1 MKASVILSTYNS
13 TEWLEKVL
21 VGFSVQT
28 EKDFELIIADDG
40 STNETKNIIICYY
53 IYQFVLMKRD
63 HQLLNFK
70 SWRKFF
76 SFANKQYRTL
86 IPQFF
91 DYYRF
96 DFHPNQTD
104 EKDLVASTKIKIGLK
119 DPKLL
124 LS

>member
-1 MKASVILSTYNS
+1 
-13 TEWLEKVL
+13 
-21 VGFSVQT
+21 
-28 EKDFELIIADDG
+28 
-40 STNETKNIIICYY
+40 
-53 IYQFVLMKRD
+53 MKRD

-70 SWRKFF
+70 SWAKFF

-86 IPQFF
+86 IPKFF

-104 EKDLVASTKIKIGLK
+104 EKDLVDSTKIKIGLK
-119 DPKLL
+119 DPNLL

>member
-1 MKASVILSTYNS
+1 
-13 TEWLEKVL
+13 
-21 VGFSVQT
+21 
-28 EKDFELIIADDG
+28 
-40 STNETKNIIICYY
+40 
-53 IYQFVLMKRD
+53 
-63 HQLLNFK
+63 
-70 SWRKFF
+70 
-76 SFANKQYRTL
+76 L